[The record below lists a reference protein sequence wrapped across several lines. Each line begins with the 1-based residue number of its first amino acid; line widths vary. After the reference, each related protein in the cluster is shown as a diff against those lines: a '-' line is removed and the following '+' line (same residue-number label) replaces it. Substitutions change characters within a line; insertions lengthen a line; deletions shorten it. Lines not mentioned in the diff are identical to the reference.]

1 MGNPLKLFL
10 TNIFDIDLNDD
21 FMNQFINQ
29 NELDIEKLLLH
40 PLLFTN
46 LLYCNLWR
54 FCYGTLPTKKDFCNF
69 VEEQKINININE
81 AFNVKLLERIIN
93 VFFSLKLGFM
103 HNVDT
108 QELVRVSEELFQ
120 KKTNTVF
127 IQEFLLEKWL
137 YRFNHTKQV
146 PIESN
151 LFKTFIEIYKKNKAD
166 NFQFEHFIDFYNELH
181 KLNEFDQEYMSG
193 FEVFQYNLY
202 CNYNF
207 FIKII
212 DAPCIILD
220 HDITDYT
227 MLNHLILLYEK
238 ELNKTCIIFDLCN
251 NKNLQDPYHF
261 FKIDKDMLYM
271 IPKLFKTCLSFSDSL
286 YPTIKSLSYKKN
298 HAIHYFVGSNLNDV
312 KDVKDVKDLNV
323 DVKDLNVD
331 VKDQSVYDTYDRF
344 IVSNMHDK
352 KTVASNNCFIIPK
365 YYTDFEQNPIS
376 FIHKRVIVGNK
387 TYTEFRNIL
396 DLFSKTNNIE
406 LTVPRSTD
414 FKADFILDFHQECDV
429 TLYNVNGVVPVINYN
444 NCFTKNFL
452 NSIHTSDIENALD
465 NILKLYQSPHVI
477 KQFKENT
484 KITQMIHNLDLYKF
498 MWKDHIN
505 FVSPHNEYNLRNNI
519 LIYYNFITE
528 YFYKNLEKILS
539 IKTNGSSNIQ
549 VVLLDNRANPLSV
562 VSTMFTLSNL
572 NKNYWGCKIYTSK
585 SAFDYYKKYL
595 GKYAEIIIL
604 EELNKP
610 IKFHIDIYNDIL
622 KSTKFWK
629 ELNCEKCLIIQEDG
643 IVFREGTER
652 FLNFDYVGAPWAD
665 SAENLYLKNSVNP
678 NMVGNG
684 GLSIRNV
691 NKMIQVTEKYI
702 KEKHLLF
709 YKNLSY
715 VPEDVFFCQCLV
727 KENAVLPSIEEGAQF
742 SNEQLVYMKSCGIH
756 KFWTYHSNTVT
767 EQYFNTLLE

>member
-40 PLLFTN
+40 PLLFIN
-46 LLYCNLWR
+46 ILYCNLWR

-81 AFNVKLLERIIN
+81 PLNVKLLERIIN
-93 VFFSLKLGFM
+93 TFFSLKLGFM

-108 QELVRVSEELFQ
+108 QELVRFSEELFQ
-120 KKTNTVF
+120 KKTNTIF

-137 YRFNHTKQV
+137 YRFNHTNPV
-146 PIESN
+146 PVESN

-166 NFQFEHFIDFYNELH
+166 NYQFEHFIDFYNELH
-181 KLNEFDQEYMSG
+181 KLNEFDQEYMTA

-202 CNYNF
+202 SNF
-207 FIKII
+207 NFIIKII

-227 MLNHLILLYEK
+227 MLNELILLYEK
-238 ELNKTCIIFDLCN
+238 EINKTCIIFDLCN

-261 FKIDKDMLYM
+261 FKINKDMLYM

-286 YPTIKSLSYKKN
+286 YPTIKSLSYKK
-298 HAIHYFVGSNLNDV
+298 HKAIHYFVGSNVNQKNL
-312 KDVKDVKDLNV
+312 
-323 DVKDLNVD
+323 
-331 VKDQSVYDTYDRF
+331 SVYDTYDRF
-344 IVSNMHDK
+344 IVSNMQDK
-352 KTVASNNCFIIPK
+352 KTVDSNNCFIIPK
-365 YYTDFEQNPIS
+365 YYTDSEQNPIS
-376 FIHKRVIVGNK
+376 FVHRRVIVGYK
-387 TYTEFRNIL
+387 TYIEFKDIL
-396 DLFSKTNNIE
+396 ESFSKTNNIE
-406 LTVPRSTD
+406 LTIPRSTD
-414 FKADFILDFHQECDV
+414 FKADFIIDFHQECDV
-429 TLYNVNGVVPVINYN
+429 TLYNINGVVPIVNYT
-444 NCFTKNFL
+444 NCFIKNFL
-452 NSIHTSDIENALD
+452 NAIHISDIANGLD

-585 SAFDYYKKYL
+585 SAYDYYKKYL

-622 KSTKFWK
+622 KSSNFWK
-629 ELNCEKCLIIQEDG
+629 NLNCEKCLIIQEDG
-643 IVFREGTER
+643 IVFREGVER
-652 FLNFDYVGAPWAD
+652 FLNYDYVGAPWAD

-691 NKMIQVTEKYI
+691 NKMIQVTDKYI
-702 KEKHLLF
+702 TEKHLLF
-709 YKNLSY
+709 YKNINY
-715 VPEDVFFCQCLV
+715 TPEDVYFCQCLV
-727 KENAVLPSIEEGAQF
+727 KENAVLPSLEDAAQF
-742 SNEQLVYMKSCGIH
+742 SNEQLCYMKSIGIH

>member
-10 TNIFDIDLNDD
+10 SNIFDIDLNDD

-29 NELDIEKLLLH
+29 NELDIEKILLH
-40 PLLFTN
+40 PLLFIN
-46 LLYCNLWR
+46 LLYCKLWS
-54 FCYGTLPTKKDFCNF
+54 FCYGTLPTKKDFSNF
-69 VEEQKINININE
+69 VEDQKINININE
-81 AFNVKLLERIIN
+81 ALNVKLLERIIN
-93 VFFSLKLGFM
+93 SFFSLKFGFM

-108 QELVRVSEELFQ
+108 QELVVFSEELFQ
-120 KKTNTVF
+120 KKTNPIF
-127 IQEFLLEKWL
+127 IQEFLVEKWF
-137 YRFNHTKQV
+137 YRFNHTICT

-166 NFQFEHFIDFYNELH
+166 NYQFEHFIDFYNELH
-181 KLNEFDQEYMSG
+181 KLNEFDQEYMTA

-202 CNYNF
+202 SNHNF

-220 HDITDYT
+220 HQITDYT
-227 MLNHLILLYEK
+227 VLNHLILLYEK

-251 NKNLQDPYHF
+251 NKNLQDPYHY
-261 FKIDKDMLYM
+261 FKINKDMLYM

-286 YPTIKSLSYKKN
+286 YPTIKSLSYKK
-298 HAIHYFVGSNLNDV
+298 HKAIHYFSGIIINEKDLNF
-312 KDVKDVKDLNV
+312 VKDL
-323 DVKDLNVD
+323 
-331 VKDQSVYDTYDRF
+331 SVYDTYDRI
-344 IVSNMHDK
+344 IVSNIQEK
-352 KTVASNNCFIIPK
+352 KIVNSNNCFIIPR
-365 YYTDFEQNPIS
+365 YYTDLEQNPINFVHS
-376 FIHKRVIVGNK
+376 RVIVGNN
-387 TYTEFRNIL
+387 TYNEFKDIL
-396 DLFSKTNNIE
+396 DTFFQKNNIQS
-406 LTVPRSTD
+406 TTPRKYD
-414 FKADFILDFHQECDV
+414 FKADFVIDFYRELDH
-429 TLYNVNGVVPVINYN
+429 TLYSVNGVIPIVNYN
-444 NCFTKNFL
+444 NSFIKNLL
-452 NSIHTSDIENALD
+452 NAIYITDMPNALD
-465 NILKLYQSPHVI
+465 NLLKLYQSPHVI

-484 KITQMIHNLDLYKF
+484 KITQMIHNIDLYKF
-498 MWKDHIN
+498 IWKDHIN

-549 VVLLDNRANPLSV
+549 VILLDNRANPLSV

-595 GKYAEIIIL
+595 GKYAEIIVL

-622 KSTKFWK
+622 KSTKFWRD
-629 ELNCEKCLIIQEDG
+629 LNCEKCLIIQEDG
-643 IVFREGTER
+643 IVFREGVER
-652 FLNFDYVGAPWAD
+652 FLNYDYVGAPWAD
-665 SAENLYLKNSVNP
+665 SPENMYLKNSVNP

-691 NKMIQVTEKYI
+691 SKMIEVTDKYI
-702 KEKHLLF
+702 REKHLLF

-715 VPEDVFFCQCLV
+715 MPEDVYFCQCLV
-727 KENAVLPSIEEGAQF
+727 KENAVLPSLEDAAQF
-742 SNEQLVYMKSCGIH
+742 GNEQLCYMGAIGIH
-756 KFWTYHSNTVT
+756 KMWVYHSNTVT

>member
-1 MGNPLKLFL
+1 MYHKMGNPLKLFF

-29 NELDIEKLLLH
+29 NQLDIEKLLLH

-46 LLYCNLWR
+46 LLYCNLFK
-54 FCYGTLPTKKDFCNF
+54 FCYGTLPTKKDFSIF
-69 VEEQKINININE
+69 IEEQKINININE
-81 AFNVKLLERIIN
+81 PLNVKLLEKIIN
-93 VFFSLKLGFM
+93 NFFSLKLGFM
-103 HNVDT
+103 HNIDT
-108 QELVRVSEELFQ
+108 QEIVRFSEELSQ
-120 KKTNTVF
+120 KKNNTVF
-127 IQEFLLEKWL
+127 IQEFILEKWF
-137 YRFNHTKQV
+137 YRFNHNNPV

-151 LFKTFIEIYKKNKAD
+151 LFKTFIEIYKKNKTD

-181 KLNEFDQEYMSG
+181 QLNDFDLEYMTA
-193 FEVFQYNLY
+193 FEIFQYNLY
-202 CNYNF
+202 CNFNF

-212 DAPCIILD
+212 DAPCIIID
-220 HDITDYT
+220 HEITDYT
-227 MLNHLILLYEK
+227 TINHLILLYEK

-251 NKNLQDPYHF
+251 NKNLQDPYHY
-261 FKIDKDMLYM
+261 FKINKDILYM
-271 IPKLFKTCLSFSDSL
+271 IPKLFKTCLSYSDNL

-298 HAIHYFVGSNLNDV
+298 NAIHYFVGSNINEINDQKV
-312 KDVKDVKDLNV
+312 I
-323 DVKDLNVD
+323 
-331 VKDQSVYDTYDRF
+331 DTYDRS
-344 IVSNMHDK
+344 IVSTIEYK
-352 KTVASNNCFIIPK
+352 KLVNSNNCFIIPK
-365 YYTDFEQNPIS
+365 YYIDLEQNPIS
-376 FIHKRVIVGNK
+376 FIHKRIIIGSK
-387 TYTEFRNIL
+387 TYSEFKDIL
-396 DLFSKTNNIE
+396 DTFSKTNNIE
-406 LTVPRSTD
+406 VTIPRKND
-414 FKADFILDFHQECDV
+414 FKADFVLDFHQECDV
-429 TLYNVNGVVPVINYN
+429 TLYNVNGVVPIVNYN
-444 NCFTKNFL
+444 NLFIKNFL
-452 NSIHTSDIENALD
+452 NSIYISDISNALD

-498 MWKDHIN
+498 IWKDHIN

-519 LIYYNFITE
+519 LIYYSFITE

-585 SAFDYYKKYL
+585 SAYDYYKKYL
-595 GKYAEIIIL
+595 GKYAEIIVL

-629 ELNCEKCLIIQEDG
+629 DLNCEKCLIIQEDG
-643 IVFREGTER
+643 IVFREGVER
-652 FLNFDYVGAPWAD
+652 FLNYDYVGAPWAD
-665 SAENLYLKNSVNP
+665 SPENMYLKNSVNP

-691 NKMIQVTEKYI
+691 NKMIEITDKYI

-709 YKNLSY
+709 YKNINY
-715 VPEDVFFCQCLV
+715 TPEDVYFSMCLV
-727 KENAVLPSIEEGAQF
+727 KENAVLPSIEEAVQF
-742 SNEQLVYMKSCGIH
+742 SNEQIVYMKSCGIH
-756 KFWTYHSNTVT
+756 KAWCYHSNTVT
-767 EQYFNTLLE
+767 EQYFNKLLE

>member
-40 PLLFTN
+40 PLLFIN

-54 FCYGTLPTKKDFCNF
+54 FCYGTFPTKKDFSNF

-81 AFNVKLLERIIN
+81 PLNVKLLERIIN
-93 VFFSLKLGFM
+93 SFFSLKLGFM

-108 QELVRVSEELFQ
+108 QELVRVSEEIFQ
-120 KKTNTVF
+120 KKTNTIY

-137 YRFNHTKQV
+137 YRFNHTN
-146 PIESN
+146 PIPVESN
-151 LFKTFIEIYKKNKAD
+151 LFKTFIEIYKKNKTD

-181 KLNEFDQEYMSG
+181 KLNEFDQEYMTS

-202 CNYNF
+202 CNFNF
-207 FIKII
+207 IIKII

-238 ELNKTCIIFDLCN
+238 EINKTCIIFDLKN
-251 NKNLQDPYHF
+251 NKKLQDPYHY
-261 FKIDKDMLYM
+261 FKINKDMLYM

-286 YPTIKSLSYKKN
+286 YPTVKSLSYKKN
-298 HAIHYFVGSNLNDV
+298 NAIHYFVGSN
-312 KDVKDVKDLNV
+312 VKDL
-323 DVKDLNVD
+323 
-331 VKDQSVYDTYDRF
+331 KDQSIADTYDRS
-344 IVSNMHDK
+344 IVSNMQDK
-352 KTVASNNCFIIPK
+352 KTVNSNNCFIIPK
-365 YYTDFEQNPIS
+365 YYTDSEQNPIS
-376 FIHKRVIVGNK
+376 FIHKRIIVGNK
-387 TYTEFRNIL
+387 TYNEFRDIL
-396 DLFSKTNNIE
+396 DLFSRTNNIE
-406 LTVPRSTD
+406 LTIPRNTD
-414 FKADFILDFHQECDV
+414 FKADFVLDFHQECDV
-429 TLYNVNGVVPVINYN
+429 TLYNVNGIVPVVNYN
-444 NCFTKNFL
+444 NCFIKNFL
-452 NSIHTSDIENALD
+452 NSIYISDITNALD
-465 NILKLYQSPHVI
+465 NILKLYQSQHVI

-484 KITQMIHNLDLYKF
+484 KIAQMIHNLDLYKF

-519 LIYYNFITE
+519 LIYYSFITE

-604 EELNKP
+604 EDLNKP

-622 KSTKFWK
+622 KSSQFWK
-629 ELNCEKCLIIQEDG
+629 DLNCEKCLIIQEDG
-643 IVFREGTER
+643 IVFREGVER
-652 FLNFDYVGAPWAD
+652 FLNYDYVGAPWSD

-684 GLSIRNV
+684 GLSIRNIS
-691 NKMIQVTEKYI
+691 KMIQVTEKYV

-709 YKNLSY
+709 YKNINY
-715 VPEDVFFCQCLV
+715 TPEDVYFSMCLV
-727 KENAVLPSIEEGAQF
+727 KENAVLPSIEEAAQF
-742 SNEQLVYMKSCGIH
+742 SNEQLVYMKSIGIH
-756 KFWTYHSNTVT
+756 KFWCYHSNTVT

>member
-312 KDVKDVKDLNV
+312 KDVK